1 MKARIRMISRMM
13 MSKRLWILMQQ
24 KMEIGSLMHSISA
37 HPSLLALPH
46 TAKREISHTR
56 IPRTGAT
63 SCIRRKEREEKASKE
78 VALFCSTRDEKE
90 VPRVKANPKEKAEES
105 RVKARVIARAKGQK
119 ERTRAA

>member
-1 MKARIRMISRMM
+1 MKARIRMISMMM

-37 HPSLLALPH
+37 HPSLLARPH

-78 VALFCSTRDEKE
+78 VALFCSQKEERE
-90 VPRVKANPKEKAEES
+90 VPRAKENPKEKAKES
-105 RVKARVIARAKGQK
+105 REKAKVIAKAKGRK
-119 ERTRAA
+119 ERTLEA